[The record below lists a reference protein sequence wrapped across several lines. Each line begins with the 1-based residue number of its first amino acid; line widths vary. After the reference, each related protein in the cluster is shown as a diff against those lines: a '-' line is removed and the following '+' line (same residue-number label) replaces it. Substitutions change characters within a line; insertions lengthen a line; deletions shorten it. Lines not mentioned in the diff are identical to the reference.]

1 MPTANTT
8 PPTQSEIENY
18 YATLNPEKLNLS
30 LPVMLQMEIPIAVF
44 DVAFFIAINL
54 KRLNV
59 YKHGSKSHSY
69 ALQCLTQLKNQ
80 LNPN

>member
-1 MPTANTT
+1 MPTANRT

-18 YATLNPEKLNLS
+18 YANLNIEKLNLP
-30 LPVMLQMEIPIAVF
+30 LPVMLQMETALAVF
-44 DVAFFIAINL
+44 DVAFFVAINL

-59 YKHGSKSHSY
+59 YKPGSKNHSY